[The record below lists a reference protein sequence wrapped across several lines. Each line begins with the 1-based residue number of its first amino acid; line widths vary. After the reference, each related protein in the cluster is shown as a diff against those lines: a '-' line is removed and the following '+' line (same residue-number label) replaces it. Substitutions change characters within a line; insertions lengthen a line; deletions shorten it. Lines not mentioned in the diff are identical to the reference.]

1 MKIQFLNVDLEI
13 ESHRNLQPIVDSFG
27 DDAVNLYCGQARG
40 HYLATFETSNTEAD
54 PDSIVSYF
62 CMLVKALDGE
72 AKELWD
78 TAFTKVFDIGYES
91 VLEARSYSYS
101 SEIRAE
107 TIERV
112 AALGASLRVT
122 IYPPHQHD

>member
-1 MKIQFLNVDLEI
+1 MKIHFLNVDLEI
-13 ESHRNLQPIVDSFG
+13 ESDRNLQPIVDSFG
-27 DDAVNLYCGQARG
+27 NDAVNLYCGQARG
-40 HYLATFETSNTEAD
+40 HYLATFEVANVATDA
-54 PDSIVSYF
+54 DSIISYF
-62 CMLVKALDGE
+62 CMLVKALDKE

-78 TAFTKVFDIGYES
+78 NALTKVFDIGYES

-107 TIERV
+107 TIEIV
-112 AALGASLRVT
+112 AALGASLRIT